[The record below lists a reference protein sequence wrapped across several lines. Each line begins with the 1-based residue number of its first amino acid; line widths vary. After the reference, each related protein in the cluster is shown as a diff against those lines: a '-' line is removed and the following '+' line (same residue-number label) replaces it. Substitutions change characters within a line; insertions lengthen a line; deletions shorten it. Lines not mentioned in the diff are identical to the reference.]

1 MFELQVY
8 VDMQKIERYP
18 HKIEELYE
26 SIKKKAAAASKVRHL
41 GHVILYYMM
50 AIL

>member
-1 MFELQVY
+1 MYQDDFQVY

-26 SIKKKAAAASKVRHL
+26 AIKKKAATALKVNQKN
-41 GHVILYYMM
+41 G
-50 AIL
+50 